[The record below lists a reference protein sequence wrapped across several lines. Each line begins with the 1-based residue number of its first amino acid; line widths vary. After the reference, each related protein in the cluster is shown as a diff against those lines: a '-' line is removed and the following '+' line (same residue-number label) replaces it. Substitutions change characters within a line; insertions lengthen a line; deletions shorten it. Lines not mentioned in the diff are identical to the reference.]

1 MIIDLILLVILI
13 IIAIAVFKLILSFSG
28 TAIKIIAHFIEG
40 WLLLTMVNLL
50 PGINI
55 PMNIVTMGISGF
67 GGVFGTVILVIFYI
81 LL

>member
-28 TAIKIIAHFIEG
+28 TAIKIIAHFIAG
-40 WLLLTMVNLL
+40 WLLLTLVNLL

-55 PMNIVTMGISGF
+55 PMNIVTMAISGF